1 MKFRHLLAVLAIT
14 AAAVACHK
22 DPDTPENPASSFTG
36 ASQWSIIGTIGGSS
50 WNKDIAMKTN
60 GNWHAAFNV
69 SIVASDEF
77 KFRFGGGWDVN
88 LGATSSSTTT
98 ISVDTKVDLSQ
109 GGGNM
114 KIAAGTYDIYL
125 APGIPIAYFIKAG
138 SKFTHAA
145 EGSGETGADLAGDYN
160 ASLAPSSKKSGI
172 TYQLNVYS
180 FADSDGD
187 GWGDFQ
193 GIIDHLDYL
202 DAIGATALW
211 LSPVNASQSYH
222 AYDITDYYSINPRYG
237 GKNATAAQAEE
248 KLQALINAAK
258 NKNIDIYIDYV
269 LNHSGDQ
276 CSWFTKAKNGD
287 EQYRNY
293 YVFSD
298 TPTNYDDTRNK
309 SIDNFAGYSTYGMGD
324 WHSVVKGNPAYTG
337 GKKLHYKL
345 DITSAS
351 APKLTVTETTDAAQ
365 SDGDSGWYIFDNN
378 VHQMRKTSDKIF
390 EITLAYPSGNNWGV
404 LVKDHPSEWGDHKWG
419 SSASNPKI
427 TFGSPMTLVKNGD
440 NIIFGG
446 EVSYYFGSFSGSMP
460 DFNYGPYSNCQ
471 NSAAFQDLAASADK
485 WINLGVNGLRLD
497 AVIWIYQSHFDSN
510 GGVIHHTDANVKFL
524 SEWYNHC
531 NVTYKTRGGQG
542 DIYMVGEAFDFN
554 ADGVAPYYKGLPS
567 FFDFAYYGTVKDRI
581 NSGNGSNLAS
591 AIKSIQD
598 KNRNAYNSRKYTHS
612 SGFYDAIKLSNH
624 DENRVASEL
633 GNNDQK
639 KRLAGA
645 ILLTSPGKPFIYQ
658 GEELGY
664 WGVKSSGDQ
673 NVRQPIYW
681 EKGGKV
687 PQSWSSFD
695 TSIIADGM
703 SVSEQAANNR
713 SLLQMYRH
721 FAYARNTHSALA
733 EGYIEPVSS
742 GNNAVA
748 AWKMVSSSETVLVMH
763 NLGAAQ
769 VTVTAAVTPDKVIVS
784 SSNGEIKVSG
794 TSVTLPAY
802 SSVVFSVK

>member
-1 MKFRHLLAVLAIT
+1 MKFRHMLAILAIA

-22 DPDTPENPASSFTG
+22 DEKESGSSRSSYKQE
-36 ASQWSIIGTIGGSS
+36 SQWSIIGTIGGAD
-50 WNKDIAMKTN
+50 WDKDIAMKTD
-60 GNWHAAFNV
+60 GTWHVAFNV
-69 SIVASDEF
+69 VISATDQF
-77 KFRFGGGWDVN
+77 KFRFNKGWDTN
-88 LGATSSSTTT
+88 FGAASGSSATPGE
-98 ISVDTKVDLSQ
+98 KVFLAQ
-109 GGGNM
+109 GGGNL
-114 KIAAGTYDIYL
+114 KIAAGTYDVYL
-125 APGIPIAYFIKAG
+125 APEIPIAYFLKAG
-138 SKFTHAA
+138 AEFKHAS
-145 EGSGETGADLAGDYN
+145 EGQAVKGADLAGDYN
-160 ASLAPSSKKSGI
+160 ASLAPASKKSGI

-211 LSPVNASQSYH
+211 LSPVNTSQSYH
-222 AYDITDYYSINPRYG
+222 AYDIKDYYSINPVYG
-237 GKNATAAQAEE
+237 GKGATAAQAQN
-248 KLQALINAAK
+248 KLKALIDAAAE
-258 NKNIDIYIDYV
+258 KNIDIYIDYV

-276 CSWFTKAKNGD
+276 NDWFKKAIAGNATYKD
-287 EQYRNY
+287 Y
-293 YVFSD
+293 YVISTDYASD
-298 TPTNYDDTRNK
+298 VAAGK
-309 SIDNFAGYSTYGMGD
+309 VDNFAGQTDPHMGA
-324 WHSVVKGNPAYTG
+324 WHSVSAGNAGYSG
-337 GKKLHYKL
+337 SKNLKFVL
-345 DITSAS
+345 DATNKS
-351 APKLTVTETTDAAQ
+351 APKLTITETDEAVQSASTESDVNWFVYYTGNTAVKMYKASAANT
-365 SDGDSGWYIFDNN
+365 Y
-378 VHQMRKTSDKIF
+378 
-390 EITLAYPSGNNWGV
+390 EIVLKPTNDWGV
-404 LVKDHPSEWGDHKWG
+404 LIKSHATEWGTDDAYKWG
-419 SSASNPKI
+419 AKAGDQPV
-427 TFGSPMTLVKNGD
+427 TFGKAKTLVSGKNAN
-440 NIIFGG
+440 NIIFTAN
-446 EVSYYFGSFSGSMP
+446 VTSYFASFDKSMP
-460 DFNYGPYSNCQ
+460 DLNYGPYSTCQ
-471 NSAAFQDLAASADK
+471 NSAAFQALAASADK

-497 AVIWIYQSHFDSN
+497 AVMWIYQCN
-510 GGVIHHTDANVKFL
+510 TDANVKFL

-531 NVTYKTRGGQG
+531 NATYKARGGKG
-542 DIYMVGEAFDFN
+542 DLYMVGEAYDWN
-554 ADGVAPYYKGLPS
+554 ADVVAPYYKGLPS
-567 FFDFAYYGTVKDRI
+567 LFDFAYYGTVKDRI

-591 AIKSIQD
+591 TIKSIQD
-598 KNRNAYNSRKYTHS
+598 KNRTDYNSRKYTHS

-687 PQSWSSFD
+687 PSSWCSFD
-695 TSIIADGM
+695 TSIISDGM
-703 SVSEQAANNR
+703 SVSEQAADSR

-721 FAYARNTHSALA
+721 FAYARNTHAALA
-733 EGYIEPVSS
+733 EGTIDPVNS

-748 AWKMVSSSETVLVMH
+748 AWKMVASSETVLVMH
-763 NLGAAQ
+763 NLGGAE

>member
-1 MKFRHLLAVLAIT
+1 MKFRHLLAIAAIA

-22 DPDTPENPASSFTG
+22 DPGTDPSGGDPSKNFTEH
-36 ASQWSIIGTIGGSS
+36 SDWTIIGTIGGTN
-50 WNKDIAMKTN
+50 WNKDIEMKSN
-60 GNWHAAFNV
+60 GTWHGAFSV
-69 SIVASDEF
+69 AIVASDEF
-77 KFRFGGGWDVN
+77 KFRYGGGWDIN
-88 LGATSSSTTT
+88 FGAAASSTTT
-98 ISVDTKVDLSQ
+98 VSADAKVNLSQ
-109 GGGNM
+109 GGGNL

-125 APGIPIAYFIKAG
+125 SPDQGIAYFLKAG
-138 SKFTHAA
+138 SKFTHAS
-145 EGSGETGADLAGDYN
+145 EGEGIKGGDLAGDYS
-160 ASLAPSSKKSGI
+160 ATLAPASKKSGI

-202 DAIGATALW
+202 DAMGATALW

-222 AYDITDYYSINPRYG
+222 AYDIKDYYSINPIYG
-237 GKNATAAQAEE
+237 GKGANASKAQSKLKELIDAAAE
-248 KLQALINAAK
+248 
-258 NKNIDIYIDYV
+258 KNIDIYIDYV

-276 CSWFTKAKNGD
+276 CNWFTQAKAGNAT
-287 EQYRNY
+287 YRNY

-298 TPTNYDDTRNK
+298 DYKNDVKNGR
-309 SIDNFAGYSTYGMGD
+309 IDNFAGQTDPHMGE
-324 WHSVVKGNPAYTG
+324 WHSAVSGSANYTG
-337 GKKLHYKL
+337 TKNLHYKL

-351 APKLTVTETTDAAQ
+351 APKLTVTETTDAAE
-365 SDGDSGWYIFDNN
+365 SEGDSGWYIFDNN
-378 VHQMRKTSDKIF
+378 THQLRKTSDKVF
-390 EITLAYPSGNNWGV
+390 EITLKFPSGNNWGV
-404 LVKDHPSEWGDHKWG
+404 LVKDHPTEWGSHKWG
-419 SSASNPKI
+419 AKADDPKI
-427 TFGSPMTLVKNGD
+427 TFGTPKTLVKEGE

-446 EVSYYFGSFSGSMP
+446 DVTYYFGSFSGSMP
-460 DFNYGPYSNCQ
+460 DLNYGPYSTCQ

-497 AVIWIYQSHFDSN
+497 AVMWIYQC
-510 GGVIHHTDANVKFL
+510 HTDANVKFL
-524 SEWYNHC
+524 YEWYNHC
-531 NVTYKTRGGQG
+531 NATYKARGGKG
-542 DIYMVGEAFDFN
+542 DIYMVGEAYDWN
-554 ADGVAPYYKGLPS
+554 ADVVAPYYKGLPS
-567 FFDFAYYGTVKDRI
+567 LFDFAYYGTVKDRI
-581 NSGNGSNLAS
+581 NSGRGSDLAS
-591 AIKSIQD
+591 TIKSIQD

-624 DENRVASEL
+624 DEHRVASEL

-664 WGVKSSGDQ
+664 WGMKSTGDQ

-681 EKGGKV
+681 KKGESV
-687 PQSWSSFD
+687 PQSWCKFD
-695 TSIIADGM
+695 TSILAEGM
-703 SVSEQAANNR
+703 SVSEQSADNR

-733 EGYIEPVSS
+733 EGSIEPVTS

-763 NLGAAQ
+763 NLGGAE
-769 VTVTAAVTPDKVIVS
+769 VTVSASVTPDKVIVS

>member
-1 MKFRHLLAVLAIT
+1 MKFRHMLAILAIA

-22 DPDTPENPASSFTG
+22 DPTGNGSGSKFTQD
-36 ASQWSIIGTIGGSS
+36 SQWSIIGTIGGAD
-50 WNKDIAMKTN
+50 WNRDIAMKTD
-60 GNWHAAFNV
+60 GTWHVAYNV
-69 SIVASDEF
+69 TVTASDQF
-77 KFRFGGGWDVN
+77 KFRFNKDWNTNFGLASGTTATP
-88 LGATSSSTTT
+88 GAKTA
-98 ISVDTKVDLSQ
+98 LSQ
-109 GGGNM
+109 DGGNI
-114 KIAAGTYDIYL
+114 KTAAGTYDIYL
-125 APGIPIAYFIKAG
+125 APETSIAYILKAG
-138 SKFTHAA
+138 SEFTHAS
-145 EGSGETGADLAGDYN
+145 EGRAQKGADLAGDYSP
-160 ASLAPSSKKSGI
+160 SLAPASKKSGI

-193 GIIDHLDYL
+193 GIIDRLDYL
-202 DAIGATALW
+202 DALGATALW

-222 AYDITDYYSINPRYG
+222 AYDIKDYYSINPRYG
-237 GKNATAAQAEE
+237 GKGASAAQAEA
-248 KLQALINAAK
+248 KLKELIDAAK
-258 NKNIDIYIDYV
+258 AKNIDIYIDYV
-269 LNHSGDQ
+269 LNHSGDE

-337 GKKLHYKL
+337 GKKLHFKL
-345 DITSAS
+345 DVTVAS
-351 APKLTVTETTDAAQ
+351 APKLTITETTDAAQ

-378 VHQMRKTSDKIF
+378 AHQMRKTSDKIF
-390 EITLAYPSGNNWGV
+390 EITLNVSNDWGI
-404 LVKDHPSEWGDHKWG
+404 LVKDHPTLWDDHKWG
-419 SSASNPKI
+419 APASNPKI
-427 TFGSPMTLVKNGD
+427 TFGTPMTLVKGGAAN

-446 EVSYYFGSFSGSMP
+446 DVSYYFGSFSGSMP
-460 DFNYGPYSNCQ
+460 DFNYGPYNNCQ

-531 NVTYKTRGGQG
+531 NATYKARGGQG

-567 FFDFAYYGTVKDRI
+567 LFDFAYYGTVKDRI

-591 AIKSIQD
+591 TIKSIQD
-598 KNRNAYNSRKYTHS
+598 KNANAYKSRQYTHS

-664 WGVKSSGDQ
+664 WGVKTSGDQ

-681 EKGGKV
+681 EKDGKV
-687 PQSWSSFD
+687 PTSWCSFD
-695 TSIIADGM
+695 TSILSEGM
-703 SVSEQAANNR
+703 SVSEQAADSR

-721 FAYARNTHSALA
+721 FAYARNTHPALA
-733 EGYIEPVSS
+733 EGSIEPVTS
-742 GNNAVA
+742 GNAAVA

-763 NLGAAQ
+763 NLGETE
-769 VTVTAAVTPDKVIVS
+769 VTVTSAVSPDKVIVS

>member
-1 MKFRHLLAVLAIT
+1 MKFRHMLAILAIT

-22 DPDTPENPASSFTG
+22 DPTGNGSGSKFTQD
-36 ASQWSIIGTIGGSS
+36 SQWSIIGTIGGAD
-50 WNKDIAMKTN
+50 WNRDIAMKTD
-60 GNWHAAFNV
+60 GTWHVAYNV
-69 SIVASDEF
+69 TVTASDQF
-77 KFRFGGGWDVN
+77 KFRFNKDWNTNFGLASGTTATP
-88 LGATSSSTTT
+88 GAKTA
-98 ISVDTKVDLSQ
+98 LSQ
-109 GGGNM
+109 DGGNI
-114 KIAAGTYDIYL
+114 KTAAGTYDIYL
-125 APGIPIAYFIKAG
+125 APETSIAYILKAG
-138 SKFTHAA
+138 SEFTHAS
-145 EGSGETGADLAGDYN
+145 EGRAQKGADLAGDYSP
-160 ASLAPSSKKSGI
+160 SLAPASKKSGI

-193 GIIDHLDYL
+193 GIIDNLDYL

-237 GKNATAAQAEE
+237 GKNATAAQAEQ
-248 KLQALINAAK
+248 KLKDLITAAK
-258 NKNIDIYIDYV
+258 AKNIDIYIDYV
-269 LNHSGDQ
+269 LNHSGDKAE
-276 CSWFTKAKNGD
+276 WFKKALAGD
-287 EQYRNY
+287 ATYRDY
-293 YVFSD
+293 YVFANASD
-298 TPTNYDDTRNK
+298 ETAV
-309 SIDNFAGYSTYGMGD
+309 DNFAGQYYPGMGG
-324 WHSVVKGNPAYTG
+324 WHQTDTYKGRLHFTVK
-337 GKKLHYKL
+337 KKGAK
-345 DITSAS
+345 DM
-351 APKLTVTETTDAAQ
+351 TVTVTKSTDAAQ
-365 SDGDSGWYIFDNN
+365 SPNKTDPKVWIFTNDNYG
-378 VHQMRKTSDKIF
+378 MYETSTNTF
-390 EITLAYPSGNNWGV
+390 EITLDVNTNWGF
-404 LVKDHPSEWGDHKWG
+404 LVRTSTTSWDNGTKWG
-419 SSASNPKI
+419 GTGAKFE
-427 TFGSPMTLVKNGD
+427 FGKEFQLAYDGGGD
-440 NIIFGG
+440 IVLGTG
-446 EVSYYFGSFSGSMP
+446 YFGSFAGSMP
-460 DFNYGPYSNCQ
+460 DLNYGPYSTCQ

-497 AVIWIYQSHFDSN
+497 AVMWIYQCN
-510 GGVIHHTDANVKFL
+510 TDANVKFL

-531 NVTYKTRGGQG
+531 NATYKARGGKG
-542 DIYMVGEAFDFN
+542 DLYMVGEAYDWN
-554 ADGVAPYYKGLPS
+554 ADVVAPYYKGLPS
-567 FFDFAYYGTVKDRI
+567 LFDFAYYGTVKDRI

-591 AIKSIQD
+591 TIKSIQD
-598 KNRNAYNSRKYTHS
+598 KNRTAYNSRKYTHS

-664 WGVKSSGDQ
+664 WGVKTSGDE

-681 EKGGKV
+681 EKDGKV
-687 PQSWSSFD
+687 PTSWHSFD
-695 TSIIADGM
+695 KSILAEGM
-703 SVSEQAANNR
+703 SVSEQSADNR

-733 EGYIEPVSS
+733 EGTIDPVNS

-748 AWKMVSSSETVLVMH
+748 AWKMVASSETVLVMH
-763 NLGAAQ
+763 NLGGAE

>member
-1 MKFRHLLAVLAIT
+1 MKARFALAILA
-14 AAAVACHK
+14 AAAVLSACQK
-22 DPDTPENPASSFTG
+22 DGGSSGTLSKSDFTTASE
-36 ASQWSIIGTIGGSS
+36 WSIIGTIGGANWDS
-50 WNKDIAMKTN
+50 DIAMKTN
-60 GNWHAAFNV
+60 GTWHAAFGI
-69 SIVASDEF
+69 SITSSNEF
-77 KFRFGGGWDVN
+77 KFRQNKSWDVN
-88 LGATSSSTTT
+88 LGGTSSTT
-98 ISVDTKVDLSQ
+98 SKADTKISLSQ
-109 GGGNM
+109 GGENL
-114 KIAAGTYDIYL
+114 KIAGGTYDIYL
-125 APGIPIAYFIKAG
+125 APGNSIAYILTAG
-138 SKFTHAA
+138 STFTHAA
-145 EGSGETGADLAGDYN
+145 DGEQVTGADLEGEYS
-160 ASLAPSSKKSGI
+160 ASLAPASKKSGI

-211 LSPVNASQSYH
+211 LSPVNTSQSYH
-222 AYDITDYYSINPRYG
+222 AYDIKDYYSINPIYG
-237 GKNATAAQAEE
+237 GKGATSAKAQQKLKELCQKAAE
-248 KLQALINAAK
+248 
-258 NKNIDIYIDYV
+258 KNIDIYIDYV

-276 CSWFTKAKNGD
+276 NDWFKKAIAGNATYKD
-287 EQYRNY
+287 Y
-293 YVFSD
+293 YVISADYASD
-298 TPTNYDDTRNK
+298 VAAGRV
-309 SIDNFAGYSTYGMGD
+309 DNFAGQTDPHMGA
-324 WHSVVKGNPAYTG
+324 WHSVSAGNAGYSG
-337 GKKLHYKL
+337 SKNLKFVL
-345 DITSAS
+345 DATNKS
-351 APKLTVTETTDAAQ
+351 APKLTITETDAAVQ
-365 SDGDSGWYIFDNN
+365 SASSE
-378 VHQMRKTSDKIF
+378 SDVNWFVYYTGNTAVRMYKSSSANTY
-390 EITLAYPSGNNWGV
+390 EIVLKPTNDWGV
-404 LVKDHPSEWGDHKWG
+404 LIKSHATEWGTDDAYKWG
-419 SSASNPKI
+419 AKAGDQPV
-427 TFGSPMTLVKNGD
+427 TFGKAKTLVSGKNAN
-440 NIIFGG
+440 NIIFTAN
-446 EVSYYFGSFSGSMP
+446 VTSYFASFDKSMP
-460 DFNYGPYSNCQ
+460 DLNYGPYSTCQ

-497 AVIWIYQSHFDSN
+497 AVMWIYQCN
-510 GGVIHHTDANVKFL
+510 TDANVKFL

-531 NVTYKTRGGQG
+531 NATYKARGGKG
-542 DIYMVGEAFDFN
+542 DLYMVGEAYDWN
-554 ADGVAPYYKGLPS
+554 ADVVAPYYKGLPS
-567 FFDFAYYGTVKDRI
+567 LFDFAYYGTVKDRI

-591 AIKSIQD
+591 TIKSIQD

-681 EKGGKV
+681 EKDGKV
-687 PQSWSSFD
+687 PTSWCSFD
-695 TSIIADGM
+695 TSILSEGM
-703 SVSEQAANNR
+703 SVSEQAADSR

-721 FAYARNTHSALA
+721 FAYARNTHAALA
-733 EGYIEPVSS
+733 EGSIEPVTS

-748 AWKMVSSSETVLVMH
+748 AWKMVASSETVLVMH
-763 NLGAAQ
+763 NLGGAE

-794 TSVTLPAY
+794 TSVTLPAF